1 MKFSRAHWSRTSVN
15 KVIND
20 KNDVSS
26 NAMLMN
32 LSVLCESLIDL
43 GLFSKIRTSLFNK
56 SSEQISTKES
66 IRKTYKGQKIK
77 IDFVR
82 IVVTEYVISVLM
94 GVVGVLSKGTERKES
109 EIPGRIKL
117 QETAQNNSALKTI
130 SAHSQDDLAAQNV
143 EGQKNI
149 LRESHLLRIVFLVNC
164 AIALRSAPSLLKN
177 TVSSA
182 CPYKSLY
189 LFVTQ
194 VCNLPH

>member
-43 GLFSKIRTSLFNK
+43 GLFSKITTSLFNK

-109 EIPGRIKL
+109 EIQGRIKL
-117 QETAQNNSALKTI
+117 QETAQNNSASKTI

-143 EGQKNI
+143 EGQKKY
-149 LRESHLLRIVFLVNC
+149 
-164 AIALRSAPSLLKN
+164 P
-177 TVSSA
+177 
-182 CPYKSLY
+182 P
-189 LFVTQ
+189 
-194 VCNLPH
+194 

>member
-1 MKFSRAHWSRTSVN
+1 
-15 KVIND
+15 
-20 KNDVSS
+20 
-26 NAMLMN
+26 MLMN

-43 GLFSKIRTSLFNK
+43 GLFSKITTSLFNK

-109 EIPGRIKL
+109 EIQGRIKL
-117 QETAQNNSALKTI
+117 QETAQNNSASKTI

-143 EGQKNI
+143 EGQKKYPPWI
-149 LRESHLLRIVFLVNC
+149 TPSEDRLLGQLC
-164 AIALRSAPSLLKN
+164 YCLKAAPSLLKN